1 MRIRDRGSVVGFIVV
16 AVVIVALFIGAVVL
30 VKHFNAKPAAPAN
43 QPSDGKVSNGNNN
56 GDNDKSN
63 DDQALKKALND
74 QSNKSGSNSGNS
86 GTPSTG
92 SNLPQTGPTDDIMT
106 VVAAGLLVGSGIAY
120 IGSRR
125 LL

>member
-1 MRIRDRGSVVGFIVV
+1 MRIRDQGSVVGFGIV
-16 AVVIVALFIGAVVL
+16 AIVIIALFIGAVVL
-30 VKHFNAKPAAPAN
+30 VKHFNAKPVAPAN
-43 QPSDGKVSNGNNN
+43 QPSDGKVSNGS
-56 GDNDKSN
+56 NDKSN

-74 QSNKSGSNSGNS
+74 QSNKSGSSSGNS

-120 IGSRR
+120 VGSRR